1 MSVKTEET
9 RTQNFQLSLS
19 PAKAKA
25 IAKSFMIEQGAPA
38 EYAENN
44 LRSRSAVY
52 QQLKQ
57 WVEVGQQG

>member
-52 QQLKQ
+52 Q
-57 WVEVGQQG
+57 